1 MVARQNVICAPRGI
15 PLRKAIGPGRS
26 SQTVQCRLRVW
37 FTTRVSARHSMQ
49 LRVAR
54 LCLDCEELHVED
66 SCPVCASERYAHLTA
81 WLPVEERRRWRRP
94 PPKAAHRETGRF
106 RAVKRLLAWFGIGES
121 VEPFPR
127 LRTRASD
134 SVPRLDFDE
143 PVKAPETRTPEHE
156 KEMDS
161 EVVLRKS

>member
-1 MVARQNVICAPRGI
+1 
-15 PLRKAIGPGRS
+15 
-26 SQTVQCRLRVW
+26 
-37 FTTRVSARHSMQ
+37 MQ

-54 LCLDCEELHVED
+54 LCLDCEELHVES

-94 PPKAAHRETGRF
+94 PPQAAQRKTRRF
-106 RAVKRLLAWFGIGES
+106 TAVRRLLNWFGLGEP
-121 VEPFPR
+121 VDPFPR

-134 SVPRLDFDE
+134 SVPRMDFDE
-143 PVKAPETRTPEHE
+143 PIKNPAPRPPEHE
-156 KEMDS
+156 AELSS